1 MRWLLFVP
9 LTACASNGDDLTI
22 NIGLIILSF
31 AITVYRCR
39 KYLGG
44 KMNDKIQTA
53 IDIKPAIL
61 SAVGGGALTFTAGNV
76 ISLVGMC
83 VGVAGMVIGFLQWKE
98 NQRRRMEM
106 KRANDIAERRL
117 NWDISDKV
125 KGNHEQL

>member
-1 MRWLLFVP
+1 
-9 LTACASNGDDLTI
+9 
-22 NIGLIILSF
+22 
-31 AITVYRCR
+31 
-39 KYLGG
+39 
-44 KMNDKIQTA
+44 MNDKIQTA